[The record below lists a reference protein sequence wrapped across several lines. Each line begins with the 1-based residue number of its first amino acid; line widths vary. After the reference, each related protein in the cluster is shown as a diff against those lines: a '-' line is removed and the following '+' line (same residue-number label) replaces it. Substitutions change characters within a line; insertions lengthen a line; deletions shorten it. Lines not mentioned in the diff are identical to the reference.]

1 MLDWLSARAQ
11 TTPEAPALIIGE
23 RQWTYAA
30 LQREVEQ
37 TARGLVGL
45 GVGRGDHVGVLL
57 PNDLSYVCLVHA
69 LARLGAVLAP
79 LNTRLAPA
87 ELDWQVRKTGCRLLL
102 YGERT
107 AQQAGAL
114 SGEGYEV
121 QPVAALARAAPKA
134 TLPAHNFDLH
144 AMQAVVFTSGT
155 TGRPKGVMLTF
166 ANHFWSATASAFRL
180 GLQPGDR
187 WLSCLPLYHVGGLAV
202 LFRSA
207 LYGTAVILEQGFD
220 VARFNHILDEQAATM
235 TSLVPTMLYRL
246 LPTRRSWPA
255 SLRLVLVGG
264 AATSPELAAA
274 SAEVGAP
281 VASTYG
287 LTEAASQVATML
299 PVDVQRKPG
308 SVGRPL
314 MFTQVQV
321 VDETGTL
328 LPPGER
334 GEVLVKGPTV
344 MGGYYED
351 EAATA
356 QALDGG
362 WLHTGDMGYVDG
374 DGDLWIVQRRS
385 DMIVSGGENVYP
397 AEVER
402 ALMQHPAVAAACVV
416 ALPHAEWGQQ
426 VAAMVAARSGEAL
439 SEAALEAFLRERLAG
454 YKVPRRWR
462 FVAQLP
468 QTASGKIARRDVQA
482 QLQLERGRSD
492 AEDEV
497 HAGAEEGVQ

>member
-1 MLDWLSARAQ
+1 MIDWLSVRAR
-11 TTPEAPALIIGE
+11 TTPEATALIIGE
-23 RQWTYAA
+23 CEWSYAA
-30 LQREVEQ
+30 LQQEVAQ

-45 GVGRGDHVGVLL
+45 GVGQSDHVGVML
-57 PNDLSYVCLVHA
+57 PNDLHYVCLVHA
-69 LARLGAVLAP
+69 LARLGAALVP

-87 ELDWQVRKTGCRLLL
+87 ELAWQARKAGCRLVLH
-102 YGERT
+102 GEQTAHLAGAMT
-107 AQQAGAL
+107 AQ
-114 SGEGYEV
+114 EYEV
-121 QPVAALARAAPKA
+121 QPVAALRLAADKV
-134 TLPAHNFDLH
+134 TLPDL
-144 AMQAVVFTSGT
+144 AFEMESLQAIVFTSGT

-207 LYGTAVILEQGFD
+207 LYGTAVILEPRFD
-220 VARFNHILDEQAATM
+220 VERFNRILDAQAATM

-264 AATSPELAAA
+264 AATSPQLAAA
-274 SAEVGAP
+274 SAEAGVPLAT
-281 VASTYG
+281 TYG

-314 MFTQVQV
+314 MFTDVKV
-321 VDETGTL
+321 VDEAGAA

-334 GEVLVKGPTV
+334 GEVLVSGPTV
-344 MGGYYED
+344 MRGYYED

-356 QALDGG
+356 QALRGA
-362 WLHTGDMGYVDG
+362 WLHTGDVGYVDE

-397 AEVER
+397 AEVEQ
-402 ALMQHPAVAAACVV
+402 ALRQHPAVAAACVV
-416 ALPHAEWGQQ
+416 GLPHPEWGQQ
-426 VAAMVAARSGEAL
+426 VAAMVAARPGQAL

-468 QTASGKIARRDVQA
+468 QTASGKIARRDVLA
-482 QLQLERGRSD
+482 QL
-492 AEDEV
+492 
-497 HAGAEEGVQ
+497 